1 MSRYGDS
8 SLASGLGRRRKRR
21 GRGILSDLIGSIG
34 LGRKRRRVHR
44 RKRRRVHRRR
54 RRVGRGVLDVI
65 RKVVSVAAPFIKK
78 SGVVGHAIGMIPG
91 IGGIASGIARSAG
104 WGRKRRVQRRVGGVR
119 RKRAG
124 ILM

>member
-44 RKRRRVHRRR
+44 RR

-65 RKVVSVAAPFIKK
+65 KKVVSVAAPFIKK

-104 WGRKRRVQRRVGGVR
+104 WGRKRRVCY
-119 RKRAG
+119 
-124 ILM
+124 I